1 MLYHIAQYKWVQN
14 GYKMQQISARQ
25 IASIKK
31 PGRYRVNDNLSVK
44 AQKTNGKL
52 YAKFMLRYQVQ
63 GEVVEKSLG
72 STTKITLKEAR
83 SKAESLMTGMV
94 ADQVTPAEQLQKE
107 KKKAKTSQK
116 KAANAGVTF
125 SELATDYI
133 QKIKAPGWKN
143 PARSTQTWT
152 HRLENHAGHII
163 GNKPVG
169 DITKDDIQ
177 NILLPLWLDK
187 NETALRVRMYI
198 FDILEY
204 AADKDYTTNSNP
216 ASTRIYKLLPAF
228 TGQVKHWPALH
239 HDLAPALFDEL
250 GARNNDSATALQM
263 IMLTAQRQIDVRT
276 ARWDQIDLDKQVWRA
291 PIAKL
296 TRKKSIYTLDVP
308 LQDQLCKLLADKKT
322 GFSNYS
328 VMPDFVFP
336 SGGAKGHIS
345 DVAVRKELHRFGLR
359 DDDGVLV
366 SLHGMRTTFKDWH
379 RVVEGVREFDDEL
392 SEIQLSHVSRSDVR
406 SAYARD
412 VLLPRRAK
420 LMQTYANFLCA
431 A

>member
-1 MLYHIAQYKWVQN
+1 MLYHIVQYKWGEN
-14 GYKMQQISARQ
+14 GGKMQQITARQ
-25 IASIKK
+25 IASLKK
-31 PGRYRVNDNLSVK
+31 SGRYRVTDNLSVQ
-44 AQKTNGKL
+44 AKL
-52 YAKFMLRYQVQ
+52 KNNKIYATFVLRYQLDGKVID
-63 GEVVEKSLG
+63 KSLG
-72 STTKITLKEAR
+72 STAKLTLLQAKE
-83 SKAESLMTGMV
+83 KAEELMAGMTNN
-94 ADQVTPAEQLQKE
+94 QVTPAEQLQKE
-107 KKKAKTSQK
+107 KKKAKASQT
-116 KAANAGVTF
+116 KAANAGITF
-125 SELATDYI
+125 SELAAEYI
-133 QKIKAPGWKN
+133 EKIKAPAWKN
-143 PARSTQTWT
+143 LARSTQTWT
-152 HRLENHAGHII
+152 HRLGNHAGHII

-177 NILLPLWLDK
+177 NILLPLWLNK

-204 AADKDYTTNSNP
+204 AADKDYTNNSNP
-216 ASTRIYKLLPAF
+216 ASTRIYKLLPEF

-239 HDLAPALFDEL
+239 HDKAPGLFDEL
-250 GARNNDSATALQM
+250 GARNNDSAKALQM

-276 ARWDQIDLDKQVWRA
+276 ARWDQIDLDAQVWHA

-296 TRKKSIYTLDVP
+296 TRKKSVYTLDVP
-308 LQDQLCKLLADKKT
+308 LQDQLCTMLADKKA

-336 SGGAKGHIS
+336 GGGAKGYIS
-345 DVAVRKELHRFGLR
+345 DVAVRKELHRFGLL
-359 DDDGVLV
+359 DEDNVLV

>member
-1 MLYHIAQYKWVQN
+1 
-14 GYKMQQISARQ
+14 MQQITARQ
-25 IASIKK
+25 IASLKK
-31 PGRYRVNDNLSVK
+31 SGRYRVTDNLSVQ
-44 AQKTNGKL
+44 AKL
-52 YAKFMLRYQVQ
+52 KNNKIYATFVLRYQLDGRVID
-63 GEVVEKSLG
+63 KSLG
-72 STTKITLKEAR
+72 STAKLTLLEAKE
-83 SKAESLMTGMV
+83 KAEDLMAGMV
-94 ADQVTPAEQLQKE
+94 NNQVTPAEQLQKE
-107 KKKAKTSQK
+107 KKKTKASQT
-116 KAANAGVTF
+116 KAANAGITF
-125 SELATDYI
+125 SELAAEYI
-133 QKIKAPGWKN
+133 EKIKAPAWKN

-152 HRLENHAGHII
+152 HRLGNHAGHII

-204 AADKDYTTNSNP
+204 AADKDYTNNSNP
-216 ASTRIYKLLPAF
+216 AKTRIYKLLPEF

-239 HDLAPALFDEL
+239 HDKAPGLFDEL
-250 GARNNDSATALQM
+250 GARHNDSAKALQM

-276 ARWDQIDLDKQVWRA
+276 ARWDQIDLDGQVWHA

-296 TRKKSIYTLDVP
+296 TRKKSVYTLDVP
-308 LQDQLCKLLADKKT
+308 LQKQLCKMLADKKT

-336 SGGAKGHIS
+336 GGGSKGYIS
-345 DVAVRKELHRFGLR
+345 DVAVRKELHRFGLL
-359 DDDGVLV
+359 DEDNVLV

>member
-1 MLYHIAQYKWVQN
+1 
-14 GYKMQQISARQ
+14 MQQITARQ
-25 IASIKK
+25 IASLKK
-31 PGRYRVNDNLSVK
+31 SGRYRVTDNLSVQ
-44 AQKTNGKL
+44 AKL
-52 YAKFMLRYQVQ
+52 KNNKIYATFVLRYQLDGRVID
-63 GEVVEKSLG
+63 KSLG
-72 STTKITLKEAR
+72 STAKLTLLEAKE
-83 SKAESLMTGMV
+83 KAEDLMAGMV
-94 ADQVTPAEQLQKE
+94 NNQVTPAEQLQKE
-107 KKKAKTSQK
+107 KKKTKASQT
-116 KAANAGVTF
+116 KAANAGITF
-125 SELATDYI
+125 SELAAEYI
-133 QKIKAPGWKN
+133 EKIKAPAWKN

-152 HRLENHAGHII
+152 HRLGNHAGHII

-204 AADKDYTTNSNP
+204 AADKDYTNNSNP
-216 ASTRIYKLLPAF
+216 AKTRIYKLLPEF

-239 HDLAPALFDEL
+239 HDKAPGLFDEL
-250 GARNNDSATALQM
+250 GARHNDSAKALQM

-276 ARWDQIDLDKQVWRA
+276 ARWDQIDLDGQVWHA

-296 TRKKSIYTLDVP
+296 TRKKSVYTLDVP
-308 LQDQLCKLLADKKT
+308 LQKQLCTMLADKKT

-336 SGGAKGHIS
+336 GGGSKGYIS
-345 DVAVRKELHRFGLR
+345 DVAVRKELHRFGLL
-359 DDDGVLV
+359 DEDNVLV

>member
-1 MLYHIAQYKWVQN
+1 
-14 GYKMQQISARQ
+14 MQQLSARQ

-52 YAKFMLRYQVQ
+52 YAKFVLRYQVQ
-63 GEVVEKSLG
+63 GEVVERSLG

-83 SKAESLMTGMV
+83 SKAEALMTGMV
-94 ADQVTPAEQLQKE
+94 NDQVTPAEQLQKE
-107 KKKAKTSQK
+107 KKKAKASQK

-125 SELATDYI
+125 SELAAEYI
-133 QKIKAPGWKN
+133 EKIKAPAWKN
-143 PARSTQTWT
+143 PARSAQTWT

-187 NETALRVRMYI
+187 NETAMRVRMYI

-204 AADKDYTTNSNP
+204 AADKDYTINSNP
-216 ASTRIYKLLPAF
+216 ASTRIYKLLPEF

-239 HDLAPALFDEL
+239 HDLAPKLYAGLL
-250 GARNNDSATALQM
+250 ARNNDSATALQM

-276 ARWDQIDLDKQVWRA
+276 ARWDQIDLDGQVWHA

-296 TRKKSIYTLDVP
+296 TRKKSVYTLDVP

-322 GFSNYS
+322 GFNNYS

-345 DVAVRKELHRFGLR
+345 DVAVRKELHRFRLL